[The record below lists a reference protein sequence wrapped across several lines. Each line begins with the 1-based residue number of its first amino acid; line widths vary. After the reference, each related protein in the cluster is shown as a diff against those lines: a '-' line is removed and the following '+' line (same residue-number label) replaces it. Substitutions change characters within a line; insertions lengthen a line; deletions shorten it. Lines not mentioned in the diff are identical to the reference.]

1 MFDSLSFLIDRRD
14 LQAIDLVE
22 IFGSEVAVDD
32 AIAGR
37 VNIDRATADRL
48 GKLFDVDPSLFD

>member
-37 VNIDRATADRL
+37 VNIDRSTADRL
-48 GKLFDVDPSLFD
+48 PID